1 MGINKQFQPK
11 EETIKEATDLKQLFT
26 AFNDKDFGF
35 DIVTFS
41 NAKNDNIKTAK
52 DTEQFG
58 VFGATDFEAIKN
70 TAKLTGGKNQRN
82 TLDNNFFT
90 GENIIKSTLAGART
104 TLFDT
109 NMQQMPAN
117 IIKGFEAAKTGIFT
131 AGKTETAGL
140 FGEDNANLPNFTKLA
155 TSINLS
161 GNNKNYETILKER
174 EEIQQK
180 RQQELQEQMTKWREE
195 YEKQQQEMEKQRA
208 ERQAKIQEFIKQQQE
223 LEQKQQQERLEQIA
237 KWREEYEKQQ
247 QEMEN
252 TKAKR
257 LAGIQELLKANNNDT
272 DNINVLLNARNTT
285 GIWQ

>member
-1 MGINKQFQPK
+1 MADFNFSLSNLGINKQFQPK
-11 EETIKEATDLKQLFT
+11 EETIKEAADLKQLFT

-58 VFGATDFEAIKN
+58 VFGATNFEAIKN
-70 TAKLTGGKNQRN
+70 AAKLTGGKNQRN

-161 GNNKNYETILKER
+161 GNNKNYETILKE
-174 EEIQQK
+174 QQK
-180 RQQELQEQMTKWREE
+180 RQQELQEQMT
-195 YEKQQQEMEKQRA
+195 
-208 ERQAKIQEFIKQQQE
+208 
-223 LEQKQQQERLEQIA
+223 